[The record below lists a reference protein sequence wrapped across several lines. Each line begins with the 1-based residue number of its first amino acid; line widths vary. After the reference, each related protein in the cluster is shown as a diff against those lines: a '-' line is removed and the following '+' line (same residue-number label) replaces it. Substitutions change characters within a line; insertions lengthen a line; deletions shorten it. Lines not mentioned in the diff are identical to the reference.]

1 MNGKS
6 AATVRYR
13 DPAGSRLSG
22 RSAISARRAAMRT
35 RYPSDPRR
43 RSQPVV
49 LVVNPTPS
57 ASRLAPPQA
66 RLRRASALA
75 KRKDP
80 THISD
85 PESQRQKS
93 KTQSATLTPREATAG
108 PGTTPQLCTEGSDGF
123 CCFNAGSR
131 GQGSKRRAARA
142 APRLPRD
149 TLRRRAVCLSGCAL
163 SSLHQLQLECGTHQ
177 LECGTGTAPLDI
189 PEALPP
195 VIIGTAPRRAPPPI
209 SPATT

>member
-1 MNGKS
+1 MQNFPPNVSAYRPGGTGRGHGPRAVAEVLATGSDPRRDRPTCINLYKKNAEGPDGLSTGCHCAHHRFPGFRGGALAYRIEDVLCGMNGKL

-13 DPAGSRLSG
+13 DPAGSRLPG

-57 ASRLAPPQA
+57 ARLA
-66 RLRRASALA
+66 RLRRPSQ

-85 PESQRQKS
+85 HDF
-93 KTQSATLTPREATAG
+93 G
-108 PGTTPQLCTEGSDGF
+108 PGKSTSKKQNSIGHTARSHCRAWHNSTT
-123 CCFNAGSR
+123 
-131 GQGSKRRAARA
+131 
-142 APRLPRD
+142 
-149 TLRRRAVCLSGCAL
+149 VY
-163 SSLHQLQLECGTHQ
+163 
-177 LECGTGTAPLDI
+177 
-189 PEALPP
+189 
-195 VIIGTAPRRAPPPI
+195 
-209 SPATT
+209 